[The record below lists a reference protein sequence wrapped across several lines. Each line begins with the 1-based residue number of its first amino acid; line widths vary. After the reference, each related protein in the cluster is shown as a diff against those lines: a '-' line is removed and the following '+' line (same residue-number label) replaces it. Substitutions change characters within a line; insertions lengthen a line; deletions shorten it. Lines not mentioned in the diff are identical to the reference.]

1 MQEELFLNIFF
12 VKVWHKVLIFKLQPY
27 GIGEL
32 LNLMQVYSSSRQ
44 QRFVLNKEISSK
56 EDVLASTP
64 QGSVLWQP
72 SFGLALY
79 K

>member
-1 MQEELFLNIFF
+1 MQEGFFKIFF
-12 VKVWHKVLIFKLQPY
+12 VKVWHEVLIFKLRPY

-32 LNLMQVYSSSRQ
+32 LNLMQVYLSSRQ
-44 QRFVLNKEISSK
+44 QRFVHNEEISSK

-64 QGSVLWQP
+64 QGSALWQP
-72 SFGLALY
+72 TFALVLY

>member
-1 MQEELFLNIFF
+1 MREGLFKIFF
-12 VKVWHKVLIFKLQPY
+12 VKVWHEVLIFKLRPC

-32 LNLMQVYSSSRQ
+32 LNLMQVYLSSRQ
-44 QRFVLNKEISSK
+44 QRFVPNEEISSR

-72 SFGLALY
+72 TSALLLY